1 RADAANLA
9 GGNFIKPT
17 VFTNVK
23 NTMRIAQEEIFGPV
37 TSVISWNDEADMMQ
51 QANATTYGLAG
62 GVWTKDLARAHR
74 IARQLETGTVWINRY
89 YNLKANMPLG
99 GYKQSG
105 FGREFSHEVLNHYT
119 QTKSVVVNLQ
129 EGRVGMFDQ

>member
-1 RADAANLA
+1 
-9 GGNFIKPT
+9 
-17 VFTNVK
+17 
-23 NTMRIAQEEIFGPV
+23 MRIAREEIFGPV
-37 TSVISWNDEADMMQ
+37 TSVISWKDEDDMMKV
-51 QANATTYGLAG
+51 ANDTNYGLAG
-62 GVWTKDLARAHR
+62 GIWTRDIARAHR
-74 IARQLETGTVWINRY
+74 MARKLETGTVWINRY

-129 EGRVGMFDQ
+129 EGRTGMFDQ